1 MEVMMQIQVVVNSE
15 IDEIQ
20 KEQIIAEEK
29 ERGEKMGKELSKV
42 EITVNGDEITIK
54 SFEKSPIRRVRRITG
69 YMSTV
74 DRFNAAKVDE
84 LNDRVIHC

>member
-1 MEVMMQIQVVVNSE
+1 MQIQVVVNSE

-29 ERGEKMGKELSKV
+29 ERFEKMGKELSKV

>member
-1 MEVMMQIQVVVNSE
+1 MQIQVVVNGE

-20 KEQIIAEEK
+20 KKQIIAEEK
-29 ERGEKMGKELSKV
+29 MHFEKMGKELGKV

>member
-1 MEVMMQIQVVVNSE
+1 MQIQVVVNGE

-29 ERGEKMGKELSKV
+29 MRFEKMGKELGKV
-42 EITVNGDEITIK
+42 EITVNGDEITTK
-54 SFEKSPIRRVRRITG
+54 SFEKSPIRRVRRVTG

>member
-1 MEVMMQIQVVVNSE
+1 MQIQVVVNSE

-29 ERGEKMGKELSKV
+29 ERFEKMGKELSKV

-74 DRFNAAKVDE
+74 DKFNAAKVDE